1 MANTFLVTLHGVSL
15 ALPDGS
21 VLFDNLH
28 ETLGN
33 ETVGLIGRNGS
44 GKTSFGKLVSG
55 LLEPGAGRIERS
67 VAVYHVSQQT
77 GPARASSLAQLA
89 GLDQP
94 LSALRRLA
102 GGNGTAAD
110 VDTLA
115 DRWDIEARWLALLDR
130 AGLDESLAPSALSG
144 GQRMLLALIGGFCSG
159 AGLLVLDE
167 PSNHLDRQHRQILA
181 DEIACWRQA
190 GRGLLL
196 ITHDR
201 RLLANVDRTL
211 ETAPPVLRRYGGGWD
226 TVEQQRAA
234 ELAAAS
240 ARLERARTE
249 RRREDAAMRNEA
261 ERAARKASRG
271 TRERYTGSQSK
282 LLLDAMKERAER
294 STGAQA
300 ERHVL
305 RRQDLQRE
313 VSDAYLALDGA
324 LERPSFPALD
334 TDVAAGRNTLVF
346 DALLAPWGWSRPFS
360 WTAQGPVR
368 VAIRGPNAC
377 GKTTLLRLI
386 SGQLAPRSG
395 HCHTPLPTTL
405 LDQSL
410 AVLDRDRSVLAQL
423 VDGAQGYPEGRLRQ
437 YLALAGIP
445 GGRVHQ
451 PAGELSG
458 GEQMR
463 AALLCAALRQ
473 PAAQLLLFDEP
484 TNHLDLAATEALE
497 AMLESW
503 RGALVV
509 VSHDEDFLERLQL
522 SHSIERSGAG
532 WVVQPMSSGRNI

>member
-181 DEIACWRQA
+181 DEIARWRQA

-211 ETAPPVLRRYGGGWD
+211 ETAPP
-226 TVEQQRAA
+226 
-234 ELAAAS
+234 
-240 ARLERARTE
+240 RLERARTE

-368 VAIRGPNAC
+368 VAIRGPNGC

-395 HCHTPLPTTL
+395 HCRTPLPTTL

-532 WVVQPMSSGRNI
+532 WVVQPISSGRNI